1 MKKLGSVILVVSI
14 PPLFSVILPKLS
26 ETSLATLAAG
36 LKGVASKLI
45 SPELDVLAK
54 DEIVLESFV
63 TNCGSVNLVRCVVPL
78 SVVIWFDPLMS
89 AASVVIPDD
98 VEVDAVGELGLVIK
112 DVSLDPSEANM
123 FIELNPADL
132 VVDGVIF
139 IDVAVTPVAVDGS
152 NLGVVTERRLELK
165 LLFGIPLET
174 ALVTV
179 VVRKPNIVGKGLKTD
194 GVVLV
199 VLMVDSDEKSV

>member
-54 DEIVLESFV
+54 EEIVLESFV
-63 TNCGSVNLVRCVVPL
+63 INCGSVNLVRCVVPL

-89 AASVVIPDD
+89 AASVVIPDIVKVD
-98 VEVDAVGELGLVIK
+98 VAVELGL
-112 DVSLDPSEANM
+112 VSLDPSEANM
-123 FIELNPADL
+123 FIEFNPADL
-132 VVDGVIF
+132 VVDVGVG
-139 IDVAVTPVAVDGS
+139 AVTPVTVDSS

-179 VVRKPNIVGKGLKTD
+179 VVRKPNIVGKGLKID

-199 VLMVDSDEKSV
+199 VLLLDSDEKGV